1 MALVVQKYGGTSVGN
16 LKRIANV
23 AKRVAARYDH
33 GDRMVVVVSAMSGET
48 DRLIGLA
55 QDIVDR
61 PDEREL
67 DVLLST
73 GEQVTIALLAMTL
86 RSMGYASRSCCGWQ
100 IPLVT
105 DDVYGRAR
113 IADVK
118 KDSILHDLENGHI
131 SIVAGFQGI
140 DSKGNITTLGRGG
153 SDTTAVAVAAALEA
167 DVCEIFTDVDG
178 VYTTDPNITGKARK
192 IDTIAYE
199 EMLEMASLGAKVL
212 AARSVEYAMRYGVP
226 LMVRSSFND
235 NEGTLVTKETEE
247 METKPV
253 TAVTCNTKEAKVKII
268 GLKDQPG
275 VAAQI
280 FSALADA
287 GTVVDMI
294 IQNSSDA
301 GLTDITFTI
310 PEADLV
316 KTLALCE
323 EFRNTLGAKDVRG
336 SNDIAKVSIV
346 GLGMRSHSGVASKMF
361 WTLAG
366 ESINIEMIST
376 SEIKISCIIRQKYAE
391 LAVRALHEAFG
402 LGG

>member
-1 MALVVQKYGGTSVGN
+1 MAIVVQKYGGTSVGN

-23 AKRVAARYDH
+23 ARRIATRFDQ
-33 GDRMVVVVSAMSGET
+33 GDSMVVTVSAMSGET
-48 DRLIGLA
+48 DRLINVA
-55 QDIVDR
+55 RDCVEQ

-86 RSMGYASRSCCGWQ
+86 RGMGYSSRSYCGWQ

-105 DDVYGRAR
+105 DDTYGGAR
-113 IADVK
+113 IKDVK
-118 KDSILHDLENGHI
+118 KDNILEDLNKGHI
-131 SIVAGFQGI
+131 VIVAGFQGV
-140 DSKGNITTLGRGG
+140 DRRGNITTLGRGG
-153 SDTTAVAVAAALEA
+153 SDTTAVAVAAALPA
-167 DVCEIFTDVDG
+167 DICEIFTDVDG
-178 VYTTDPNITGKARK
+178 VYTTDPNITSKARK
-192 IDTIAYE
+192 IPAIAYE

-212 AARSVEYAMRYGVP
+212 AARSMEYAMRYNVP
-226 LMVRSSFND
+226 LVVRSSFND
-235 NEGTLVTKETEE
+235 NPGTLVTKETEE
-247 METKPV
+247 METQPV
-253 TAVTCNTKEAKVKII
+253 TAVTCNIKEARVKIL

-275 VAAQI
+275 VAAKI
-280 FSALADA
+280 FSVIAEA

-294 IQNSSDA
+294 IQNSSDG

-310 PEADLV
+310 PEADLP
-316 KTLALCE
+316 KTLSLCE
-323 EFRNTLGAKDVRG
+323 QFKETLGAKDVRG

-346 GLGMRSHSGVASKMF
+346 GLGMRAHSGVASKMF

-366 ESINIEMIST
+366 ESINIEMIAT

-402 LGG
+402 LGA